1 MIDRLD
7 KPTIYDLEEYEPM
20 INRVKLS
27 TFMTN
32 NLYLYGMVLKKDYKT
47 VDEIKANLPTNLC
60 LFDEIETAMTYG
72 FKRINDVTNISEG
85 RLITVQ
91 IDPSKILDTLNLSGI
106 KCLSDTYTEM
116 YKLNQNVFKP
126 KKGQDGRPSKPV
138 NPDSLIVKYLRDNKR
153 ITGVRR
159 LITEGD
165 KLYTNSIFREA
176 RYIRYDIYDRNIIQN
191 ITLTN

>member
-1 MIDRLD
+1 MIDRLEQ
-7 KPTIYDLEEYEPM
+7 PTIYDLEEYEPM

-32 NLYLYGMVLKKDYKT
+32 NLYLYGMVLNKNYKT
-47 VDEIKANLPTNLC
+47 VEEIKANLPTNLC

-72 FKRINDVTNISEG
+72 LNNIGNVTNISEG
-85 RLITVQ
+85 RLVTVQ

-116 YKLNQNVFKP
+116 YKLNQNTFKP
-126 KKGQDGRPSKPV
+126 KKGQDGRPSKSV

-165 KLYTNSIFREA
+165 KLYTNSTFREA